1 MSVINQMLKDLES
14 RNNQGDAPTQELLQG
29 HAEENRGGRGRV
41 PLVAAALLL
50 PLLGYLGWQRSDS
63 PAAQPAPQRAAA
75 GVEKAVPVIPRAA
88 PPAKPVET
96 EAATVSAPPAT
107 PVEMEAA
114 TVTAPPATPAETVA
128 ATVTAPPA
136 PIPLVAPAEPQSSQP
151 PAPRLIAAAVPERAS
166 ETVGAGSVA
175 ASEAD
180 EADTQSDTTIEKRIR
195 PLRPEQLAERA
206 YEEGYTRLQ
215 HGDRA
220 GAETAWREGLVHDP
234 RHIASREGLVG
245 LYLSQGR
252 RVEAGEL
259 LADGVNYHPGYG
271 QFALLAA
278 RLQVENDETATA
290 IATLERAL
298 ESHSQGADFL
308 AFLAALYQRQK
319 HFDKSVAAYQHALS
333 QQPRNGTWWMGLGI
347 SLEGAGHPREASAAY
362 NEARNSGN
370 LPSRLMQ
377 YVEGRLGVLQEK

>member
-14 RNNQGDAPTQELLQG
+14 RNNRGETPAQELLRG
-29 HAEENRGGRGRV
+29 HAGENGGGRGRV

-50 PLLGYLGWQRSDS
+50 LPLLGYLGWQRSAT
-63 PAAQPAPQRAAA
+63 PAPQPAPQSAAA
-75 GVEKAVPVIPRAA
+75 GVEATVPVVRRAA
-88 PPAKPVET
+88 PPARPVEKETAAVAAPPAAPVET
-96 EAATVSAPPAT
+96 VAATVSAPPAS
-107 PVEMEAA
+107 
-114 TVTAPPATPAETVA
+114 
-128 ATVTAPPA
+128 
-136 PIPLVAPAEPQSSQP
+136 IPLVVPAEPQSSRP
-151 PAPRLIAAAVPERAS
+151 PAPRLIAVAAPQRAS
-166 ETVGAGSVA
+166 ETDDVGSVY

-180 EADTQSDTTIEKRIR
+180 EPGTESDTTIEKRIR

-220 GAETAWREGLVHDP
+220 GAETAWREGLAHDP

-259 LADGVNYHPGYG
+259 LAAGVNYHPGYG

-278 RLQVENDETATA
+278 RLQVENGETAAA
-290 IATLERAL
+290 IATLEGAL
-298 ESHSQGADFL
+298 ESRSQGADFL

-319 HFDKSVAAYQHALS
+319 RFDKSVTAYQHALS
-333 QQPRNGTWWMGLGI
+333 QQPGNGTWWMGLGI
-347 SLEGAGHPREASAAY
+347 SLEGAGKPLEAIAAY
-362 NEARNSGN
+362 NEARSSGN
-370 LPSRLMQ
+370 LPPRLMQ
-377 YVEGRLGVLQEK
+377 YVEGRLAALP